1 MSPEWLVNYF
11 GTLSVDQTLEC
22 LKEML
27 SHNLRQN
34 LQVVVQVAIKYSDQ
48 LQPNNLVEL
57 FENFKSNEGMYY
69 LKKANDKVANVN
81 CAA

>member
-1 MSPEWLVNYF
+1 MNPEWLVNYF

-57 FENFKSNEGMYY
+57 FENFKSNEGEYY
-69 LKKANDKVANVN
+69 QNLHI
-81 CAA
+81 